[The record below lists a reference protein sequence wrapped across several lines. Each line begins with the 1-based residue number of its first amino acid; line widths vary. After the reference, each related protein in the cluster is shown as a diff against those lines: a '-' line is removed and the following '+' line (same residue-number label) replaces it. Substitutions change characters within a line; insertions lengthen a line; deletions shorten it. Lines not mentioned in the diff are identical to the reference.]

1 MQNLNSHKLGFH
13 HFFQNLCN
21 SLVSIPKNCGELT
34 GLEEIFRI
42 LQTFKQLCNFL
53 IKTIN
58 MESETSNINQHLKV
72 VELACQFDINK
83 DQVCQFFISFQ

>member
-1 MQNLNSHKLGFH
+1 MQTLNSHILRFL

-21 SLVSIPKNCGELT
+21 SLVAVPKNCGKLT
-34 GLEEIFRI
+34 GLEEIFKV

-58 MESETSNINQHLKV
+58 KEIETSNINQYLKMI
-72 VELACQFDINK
+72 ELACQFDINK
-83 DQVCQFFISFQ
+83 NEVCYFFI